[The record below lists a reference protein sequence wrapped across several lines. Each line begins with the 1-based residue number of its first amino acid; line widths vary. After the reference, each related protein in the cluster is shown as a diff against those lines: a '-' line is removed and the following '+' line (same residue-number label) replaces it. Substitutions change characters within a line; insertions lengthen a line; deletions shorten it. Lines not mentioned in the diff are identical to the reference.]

1 MRKDSGTVANVMIT
15 GIFILAMTVVMIAF
29 MDDMQLIRQ
38 KMEINQVVRCYL
50 LRMETVG
57 CLESADR
64 IEMIREL
71 ESWGATEIDLG
82 MTTVDSVGY
91 GGKIVLEV
99 SGKLG
104 GQYAFCEKRAST
116 AKY

>member
-1 MRKDSGTVANVMIT
+1 MKKDLGTVANIMIT
-15 GIFILAMTVVMIAF
+15 GIFILAMTVVMMAF
-29 MDDMQLIRQ
+29 MDDMQLIQQ
-38 KMEINQVVRCYL
+38 KMEVNQVVRRYL

-64 IEMIREL
+64 VEMIREL

-82 MTTVDSVGY
+82 TTTVDRVGY
-91 GGKIVLEV
+91 GGKIILEV

-104 GQYAFCEKRAST
+104 GQYAFWEKRTST